1 MLKIKFITTQTDD
14 LYSFINLQI
23 EIDKRIPNYFGLE
36 QLHLLYFLNT
46 K

>member
-23 EIDKRIPNYFGLE
+23 EIDKRIPNYFELE
-36 QLHLLYFLNT
+36 QLHL
-46 K
+46 